1 MYRTGDLV
9 IYQSDGTVGFVG
21 RNDEQVKIRGYRIE
35 PGEIEAVLLQ
45 HPAVR
50 EALVIAQEETT
61 GEKRL
66 VAYVIPGD
74 MEALEVPPANAAGRD
89 KSGPYE
95 GRAGGNAV
103 SEQAFRSELRH
114 HLNAR
119 LPLYMH
125 PSRIVR
131 REAFPLTIHG
141 KVDRRALAGTELEME
156 QEEEKTLFVAP
167 SNSVEEA
174 LVEIWAD
181 VLHVKQV
188 GIYDN
193 FFELGGHS
201 LLATQILSRV
211 REFFQIKLPLRTIF
225 EAPTIAALAEAVI
238 QKTIEEADSD
248 TIAQIL
254 AQQFQYPQ
262 AGRENHWLPPPPLG
276 GV

>member
-9 IYQSDGTVGFVG
+9 IYQSNGTVGFVG

-35 PGEIEAVLLQ
+35 PGEIEAVLLE
-45 HPAVR
+45 HPAVC

-74 MEALEVPPANAAGRD
+74 MEET
-89 KSGPYE
+89 
-95 GRAGGNAV
+95 
-103 SEQAFRSELRH
+103 EQAFRSELRQ

-141 KVDRRALAGTELEME
+141 KVDRRALASAELEME
-156 QEEEKTLFVAP
+156 QEEEKTPFVAP
-167 SNSVEEA
+167 GNSVEEA
-174 LVEIWAD
+174 LAGIWSD

-188 GIYDN
+188 GTYDN

-254 AQQFQYPQ
+254 AQQ
-262 AGRENHWLPPPPLG
+262 E
-276 GV
+276 

>member
-1 MYRTGDLV
+1 
-9 IYQSDGTVGFVG
+9 
-21 RNDEQVKIRGYRIE
+21 
-35 PGEIEAVLLQ
+35 
-45 HPAVR
+45 
-50 EALVIAQEETT
+50 
-61 GEKRL
+61 
-66 VAYVIPGD
+66 AYVIPTN
-74 MEALEVPPANAAGRD
+74 MEVLAIPPANAAAHLATAQ
-89 KSGPYE
+89 
-95 GRAGGNAV
+95 AGGKEV
-103 SEQAFRSELRH
+103 SEQALRSELRQ

-125 PSRIVR
+125 PSRIVQ

-141 KVDRRALAGTELEME
+141 KVDRRALANAKLEIE
-156 QEEEKTLFVAP
+156 QEEEKTPFVAP

-174 LVEIWAD
+174 LAEIWSD
-181 VLHVKQV
+181 VLRLKQV

-254 AQQFQYPQ
+254 AQPFQYPQ
-262 AGRENHWLPPPPLG
+262 ADRENHRLPPPP
-276 GV
+276 